1 MGLRLIIEDV
11 EGATTIVP
19 LGEDA
24 VTIGRKEGNTIR
36 LTEQNVSRSHAKL
49 LPTDEGWQLEDLGSY
64 NGITINGI
72 AIDGRVELNEGDLIK
87 IGDYHLVLSDDVE
100 RKTVDL
106 GPIRAANDGEQ
117 PMLASSSSDLPALS
131 ASELL
136 ALQGTESGARAAEAG
151 MTPATAPVVPVPP
164 HDYDDDEEP
173 RKGGAGLWIGV
184 GLVAIALVG
193 GGIWFATQG
202 GKSPE
207 AASTGNAGG
216 NADGGAAAAGDAGGE
231 APAPEP
237 AANDAGAAAGAEAGA
252 DAGETGAGET
262 GEGEELG
269 FEAEPM
275 NEDEF
280 NKAVKDQHRKDA
292 VKKKKKQE
300 AAALA
305 QADPEQLL
313 KDARKASMAGDAAKA
328 YKLAS
333 DAYKI
338 SKSKEA
344 AKLMGVSAC
353 KMGSAKKAKKAYKK
367 LSGADK
373 KGVAALC
380 EKKDIIL
387 E

>member
-19 LGEDA
+19 LGQDA

-49 LPTDEGWQLEDLGSY
+49 FPTDEGWKLEDLESY
-64 NGITINGI
+64 NGITVNGV
-72 AIDGRVELNEGDLIK
+72 AIEGRVELNEGDLIK

-106 GPIRAANDGEQ
+106 GPVRAANDGEQ
-117 PMLASSSSDLPALS
+117 PILASSSADLPALS

-136 ALQGTESGARAAEAG
+136 ALQGTETGARAAAVG
-151 MTPATAPVVPVPP
+151 MTPAAAPVMPVPA
-164 HDYDDDEEP
+164 HSYGDEEEE
-173 RKGGAGLWIGV
+173 RKVGAGLWVGI

-202 GKSPE
+202 GKNP
-207 AASTGNAGG
+207 
-216 NADGGAAAAGDAGGE
+216 GAAATGQSDSGTEPAGDSAADGT
-231 APAPEP
+231 APEP
-237 AANDAGAAAGAEAGA
+237 AANDAGVPAA
-252 DAGETGAGET
+252 DAGAAETGEDTDGEGET
-262 GEGEELG
+262 GEGDPG
-269 FEAEPM
+269 FVAEPM
-275 NEDEF
+275 DEDEF
-280 NKAVKDQHRKDA
+280 NKAVKDQKRKDA
-292 VKKKKKQE
+292 AKKKKKEE
-300 AAALA
+300 AAALS
-305 QADPEQLL
+305 QADPDELL
-313 KDARKASMAGDAAKA
+313 SDARKASMAGDAAKA

-353 KMGSAKKAKKAYKK
+353 KMGSVKKAKSAYKK

>member
-11 EGATTIVP
+11 EGSTTIVP
-19 LGEDA
+19 LGADA

-64 NGITINGI
+64 NGITVNGI
-72 AIDGRVELNEGDLIK
+72 VIDGRIELNEGDLIK

-106 GPIRAANDGEQ
+106 GPLRAANDGEQ
-117 PMLASSSSDLPALS
+117 PILASSSSDLPALS
-131 ASELL
+131 ASELM
-136 ALQGTESGARAAEAG
+136 ALQGTESGALAAEAG
-151 MTPATAPVVPVPP
+151 MSPVAAATPGMSMPAT
-164 HDYDDDEEP
+164 YDDEEES

-202 GKSPE
+202 GSKPE
-207 AASTGNAGG
+207 TATTGKAEGDAGAA
-216 NADGGAAAAGDAGGE
+216 ADGGEGAAV
-231 APAPEP
+231 EP
-237 AANDAGAAAGAEAGA
+237 AANDAGAAPVPADSGAAA
-252 DAGETGAGET
+252 DETGEGAGET
-262 GEGEELG
+262 GEELG

-275 NEDEF
+275 DEDEF
-280 NKAVKDQHRKDA
+280 NKAAKDQKRKEA
-292 VKKKKKQE
+292 AKKKKKEE

-305 QADPEQLL
+305 EADPKQLL
-313 KDARKASMAGDAAKA
+313 DDARKASMAGDAAKA